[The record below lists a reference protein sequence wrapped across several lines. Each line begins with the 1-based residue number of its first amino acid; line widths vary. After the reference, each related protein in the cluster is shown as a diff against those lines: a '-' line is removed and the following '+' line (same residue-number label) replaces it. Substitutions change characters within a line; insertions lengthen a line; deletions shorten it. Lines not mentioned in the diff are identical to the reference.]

1 MNISHRVGAILF
13 IDHISNTSAPCQPTS
28 TPLSPLHPINSLYIL
43 STHSINTI
51 FYHQVA
57 TRLNYHSTH
66 PNRFSSLSHTYQPF
80 QPTLSTYL
88 NPLYQF
94 THTLSTHSINTTT
107 GRYTI
112 ELPLHP
118 PESFLLVIGMTNEH
132 GQYYEDTVPVRLLN
146 ILPDTLPPL
155 LV

>member
-1 MNISHRVGAILF
+1 MTTRKYKVVFTKGTNKVEPLISHEYI
-13 IDHISNTSAPCQPTS
+13 APGRCH
-28 TPLSPLHPINSLYIL
+28 PLHRSYIKHKRTL
-43 STHSINTI
+43 STHFNPSIT
-51 FYHQVA
+51 
-57 TRLNYHSTH
+57 TTS
-66 PNRFSSLSHTYQPF
+66 YQL
-80 QPTLSTYL
+80 TLYPI
-88 NPLYQF
+88 NPLYQ
-94 THTLSTHSINTTT
+94 HYILSP